1 MVKMH
6 FLEFLVFAPKNFV
19 RPYLSS
25 PTWQR
30 SHSVLKIIVWISS
43 LLTNTTQHMGKHNKS
58 TRASDVSLIENFEH
72 FKIFPLLYP
81 KINFLDVKGKQLTKY
96 INVSQYPSK
105 ISHWGAKRM
114 IEWPIYRNFSVFS
127 QNSGYFD
134 QNEKGV
140 KKCPF
145 PQSLRF
151 CHNWW
156 ASGGVPGVRYAE
168 KLSALF
174 YLHWESLW
182 PGVLAFLCRYDSMFR
197 IHSGP
202 WLHQSYVTRP
212 WQQGY
217 IFATLASPLCYFFRK
232 KIASQ

>member
-1 MVKMH
+1 
-6 FLEFLVFAPKNFV
+6 
-19 RPYLSS
+19 
-25 PTWQR
+25 
-30 SHSVLKIIVWISS
+30 
-43 LLTNTTQHMGKHNKS
+43 
-58 TRASDVSLIENFEH
+58 
-72 FKIFPLLYP
+72 
-81 KINFLDVKGKQLTKY
+81 
-96 INVSQYPSK
+96 
-105 ISHWGAKRM
+105 M

-127 QNSGYFD
+127 QNSVYFD

-182 PGVLAFLCRYDSMFR
+182 PGVSSKLSTMPSILIQVS
-197 IHSGP
+197 
-202 WLHQSYVTRP
+202 VTSLMLRLVRP
-212 WQQGY
+212 IIDVW
-217 IFATLASPLCYFFRK
+217 
-232 KIASQ
+232 

>member
-1 MVKMH
+1 
-6 FLEFLVFAPKNFV
+6 
-19 RPYLSS
+19 
-25 PTWQR
+25 
-30 SHSVLKIIVWISS
+30 
-43 LLTNTTQHMGKHNKS
+43 
-58 TRASDVSLIENFEH
+58 
-72 FKIFPLLYP
+72 
-81 KINFLDVKGKQLTKY
+81 
-96 INVSQYPSK
+96 
-105 ISHWGAKRM
+105 M
-114 IEWPIYRNFSVFS
+114 IEWPIYRYFSVFS

-182 PGVLAFLCRYDSMFR
+182 PGVKKFTPESDFLKELPKSEENSVLLYCGGKSLF
-197 IHSGP
+197 
-202 WLHQSYVTRP
+202 
-212 WQQGY
+212 
-217 IFATLASPLCYFFRK
+217 
-232 KIASQ
+232 

>member
-1 MVKMH
+1 
-6 FLEFLVFAPKNFV
+6 
-19 RPYLSS
+19 
-25 PTWQR
+25 
-30 SHSVLKIIVWISS
+30 
-43 LLTNTTQHMGKHNKS
+43 
-58 TRASDVSLIENFEH
+58 
-72 FKIFPLLYP
+72 
-81 KINFLDVKGKQLTKY
+81 
-96 INVSQYPSK
+96 
-105 ISHWGAKRM
+105 M

-182 PGVLAFLCRYDSMFR
+182 PGVELDQLLTVVLEDQNQLNKNVSDLKIICSKM
-197 IHSGP
+197 
-202 WLHQSYVTRP
+202 
-212 WQQGY
+212 
-217 IFATLASPLCYFFRK
+217 ATLEAERNQFAQRNPQSNESRYPKVQLNLNDQDPKPTREV
-232 KIASQ
+232 KIEPHSNIKEKIELAECDIDAKNELLKEALLNFDAIMQSDFEEMKTKDEKMTIIKSLREKLAVDIDDNM

>member
-1 MVKMH
+1 
-6 FLEFLVFAPKNFV
+6 
-19 RPYLSS
+19 
-25 PTWQR
+25 
-30 SHSVLKIIVWISS
+30 
-43 LLTNTTQHMGKHNKS
+43 
-58 TRASDVSLIENFEH
+58 
-72 FKIFPLLYP
+72 
-81 KINFLDVKGKQLTKY
+81 
-96 INVSQYPSK
+96 
-105 ISHWGAKRM
+105 M

-182 PGVLAFLCRYDSMFR
+182 PGVRYL
-197 IHSGP
+197 GGQYYY
-202 WLHQSYVTRP
+202 L
-212 WQQGY
+212 
-217 IFATLASPLCYFFRK
+217 LESPAVLVCVEK
-232 KIASQ
+232 

>member
-1 MVKMH
+1 
-6 FLEFLVFAPKNFV
+6 
-19 RPYLSS
+19 
-25 PTWQR
+25 
-30 SHSVLKIIVWISS
+30 
-43 LLTNTTQHMGKHNKS
+43 
-58 TRASDVSLIENFEH
+58 
-72 FKIFPLLYP
+72 
-81 KINFLDVKGKQLTKY
+81 
-96 INVSQYPSK
+96 
-105 ISHWGAKRM
+105 M

-168 KLSALF
+168 KPSALF

-182 PGVLAFLCRYDSMFR
+182 PGVAAVVTSAHYP
-197 IHSGP
+197 GP
-202 WLHQSYVTRP
+202 RWEYLGAVSFNLV
-212 WQQGY
+212 
-217 IFATLASPLCYFFRK
+217 
-232 KIASQ
+232 

>member
-1 MVKMH
+1 
-6 FLEFLVFAPKNFV
+6 
-19 RPYLSS
+19 
-25 PTWQR
+25 
-30 SHSVLKIIVWISS
+30 
-43 LLTNTTQHMGKHNKS
+43 
-58 TRASDVSLIENFEH
+58 
-72 FKIFPLLYP
+72 
-81 KINFLDVKGKQLTKY
+81 
-96 INVSQYPSK
+96 
-105 ISHWGAKRM
+105 M

-182 PGVLAFLCRYDSMFR
+182 PGVCQIGIVRVKSCGLRIPPPLLCAHEGVGCDDTKS
-197 IHSGP
+197 
-202 WLHQSYVTRP
+202 
-212 WQQGY
+212 
-217 IFATLASPLCYFFRK
+217 
-232 KIASQ
+232 

>member
-1 MVKMH
+1 
-6 FLEFLVFAPKNFV
+6 
-19 RPYLSS
+19 
-25 PTWQR
+25 
-30 SHSVLKIIVWISS
+30 
-43 LLTNTTQHMGKHNKS
+43 
-58 TRASDVSLIENFEH
+58 
-72 FKIFPLLYP
+72 
-81 KINFLDVKGKQLTKY
+81 
-96 INVSQYPSK
+96 
-105 ISHWGAKRM
+105 M

-182 PGVLAFLCRYDSMFR
+182 PGVISY
-197 IHSGP
+197 HSI
-202 WLHQSYVTRP
+202 LKSN
-212 WQQGY
+212 
-217 IFATLASPLCYFFRK
+217 LEKDRK
-232 KIASQ
+232 LITQINVI

>member
-1 MVKMH
+1 
-6 FLEFLVFAPKNFV
+6 
-19 RPYLSS
+19 
-25 PTWQR
+25 
-30 SHSVLKIIVWISS
+30 
-43 LLTNTTQHMGKHNKS
+43 
-58 TRASDVSLIENFEH
+58 
-72 FKIFPLLYP
+72 
-81 KINFLDVKGKQLTKY
+81 
-96 INVSQYPSK
+96 
-105 ISHWGAKRM
+105 M

-182 PGVLAFLCRYDSMFR
+182 PGVKYTHYHEEALYDHP
-197 IHSGP
+197 IQP
-202 WLHQSYVTRP
+202 
-212 WQQGY
+212 
-217 IFATLASPLCYFFRK
+217 K
-232 KIASQ
+232 

>member
-1 MVKMH
+1 
-6 FLEFLVFAPKNFV
+6 
-19 RPYLSS
+19 
-25 PTWQR
+25 
-30 SHSVLKIIVWISS
+30 
-43 LLTNTTQHMGKHNKS
+43 
-58 TRASDVSLIENFEH
+58 
-72 FKIFPLLYP
+72 
-81 KINFLDVKGKQLTKY
+81 
-96 INVSQYPSK
+96 
-105 ISHWGAKRM
+105 M

-145 PQSLRF
+145 PHSLRF

-182 PGVLAFLCRYDSMFR
+182 PGVRCGRQLTAAKRVVGGTEAGFGSF
-197 IHSGP
+197 P
-202 WLHQSYVTRP
+202 WMALVRAGQARCGGALIGDRWVS
-212 WQQGY
+212 
-217 IFATLASPLCYFFRK
+217 K
-232 KIASQ
+232 

>member
-1 MVKMH
+1 
-6 FLEFLVFAPKNFV
+6 
-19 RPYLSS
+19 
-25 PTWQR
+25 
-30 SHSVLKIIVWISS
+30 
-43 LLTNTTQHMGKHNKS
+43 
-58 TRASDVSLIENFEH
+58 
-72 FKIFPLLYP
+72 
-81 KINFLDVKGKQLTKY
+81 
-96 INVSQYPSK
+96 
-105 ISHWGAKRM
+105 M

-182 PGVLAFLCRYDSMFR
+182 PGVDPVAGGHPRLGA
-197 IHSGP
+197 G
-202 WLHQSYVTRP
+202 RP
-212 WQQGY
+212 RRRPPPGGGVVGDFIRLFVPQP
-217 IFATLASPLCYFFRK
+217 ILLASTMIVR
-232 KIASQ
+232 

>member
-1 MVKMH
+1 
-6 FLEFLVFAPKNFV
+6 
-19 RPYLSS
+19 
-25 PTWQR
+25 
-30 SHSVLKIIVWISS
+30 
-43 LLTNTTQHMGKHNKS
+43 
-58 TRASDVSLIENFEH
+58 
-72 FKIFPLLYP
+72 
-81 KINFLDVKGKQLTKY
+81 
-96 INVSQYPSK
+96 
-105 ISHWGAKRM
+105 M

-145 PQSLRF
+145 PHSLRF

-182 PGVLAFLCRYDSMFR
+182 PGVYRETQPSPPDCLPLPKEERSVEAGLGWAAATA
-197 IHSGP
+197 I
-202 WLHQSYVTRP
+202 L
-212 WQQGY
+212 
-217 IFATLASPLCYFFRK
+217 IFAFSNTVSCLLYNMFSSMILSR
-232 KIASQ
+232 

>member
-1 MVKMH
+1 
-6 FLEFLVFAPKNFV
+6 
-19 RPYLSS
+19 
-25 PTWQR
+25 
-30 SHSVLKIIVWISS
+30 
-43 LLTNTTQHMGKHNKS
+43 
-58 TRASDVSLIENFEH
+58 
-72 FKIFPLLYP
+72 
-81 KINFLDVKGKQLTKY
+81 
-96 INVSQYPSK
+96 
-105 ISHWGAKRM
+105 M

-182 PGVLAFLCRYDSMFR
+182 PGVGRVSVVERGALSGICRHLCR
-197 IHSGP
+197 
-202 WLHQSYVTRP
+202 
-212 WQQGY
+212 
-217 IFATLASPLCYFFRK
+217 
-232 KIASQ
+232 

>member
-182 PGVLAFLCRYDSMFR
+182 PGVQYFC
-197 IHSGP
+197 
-202 WLHQSYVTRP
+202 LHN
-212 WQQGY
+212 
-217 IFATLASPLCYFFRK
+217 IMLRK
-232 KIASQ
+232 VC

>member
-1 MVKMH
+1 
-6 FLEFLVFAPKNFV
+6 
-19 RPYLSS
+19 
-25 PTWQR
+25 
-30 SHSVLKIIVWISS
+30 
-43 LLTNTTQHMGKHNKS
+43 
-58 TRASDVSLIENFEH
+58 
-72 FKIFPLLYP
+72 
-81 KINFLDVKGKQLTKY
+81 
-96 INVSQYPSK
+96 
-105 ISHWGAKRM
+105 M

-182 PGVLAFLCRYDSMFR
+182 PGVGAELHDVVLPVLLPLRHAHHELVLHYLGVGHGAVGLAAVCKTVITISRVMGKYS
-197 IHSGP
+197 
-202 WLHQSYVTRP
+202 
-212 WQQGY
+212 
-217 IFATLASPLCYFFRK
+217 
-232 KIASQ
+232 

>member
-1 MVKMH
+1 
-6 FLEFLVFAPKNFV
+6 
-19 RPYLSS
+19 
-25 PTWQR
+25 
-30 SHSVLKIIVWISS
+30 
-43 LLTNTTQHMGKHNKS
+43 
-58 TRASDVSLIENFEH
+58 
-72 FKIFPLLYP
+72 
-81 KINFLDVKGKQLTKY
+81 
-96 INVSQYPSK
+96 
-105 ISHWGAKRM
+105 M

-182 PGVLAFLCRYDSMFR
+182 PGVGGGRGLQPLDVVHPGVAHTEAECEAGQEEEEA
-197 IHSGP
+197 H
-202 WLHQSYVTRP
+202 VTKCHECHAREI
-212 WQQGY
+212 GVD
-217 IFATLASPLCYFFRK
+217 
-232 KIASQ
+232 

>member
-1 MVKMH
+1 
-6 FLEFLVFAPKNFV
+6 
-19 RPYLSS
+19 
-25 PTWQR
+25 
-30 SHSVLKIIVWISS
+30 
-43 LLTNTTQHMGKHNKS
+43 
-58 TRASDVSLIENFEH
+58 
-72 FKIFPLLYP
+72 
-81 KINFLDVKGKQLTKY
+81 
-96 INVSQYPSK
+96 
-105 ISHWGAKRM
+105 M

-168 KLSALF
+168 ELSALF

-182 PGVLAFLCRYDSMFR
+182 PGVCSAWIQNVLAAGPKSNIFTPCYDLQDFTIDRYLWSILTCFCFEHNLFDNPLNNMHLYGIWMLSMISLVSIFFPM
-197 IHSGP
+197 S
-202 WLHQSYVTRP
+202 LLYYNLYVT
-212 WQQGY
+212 GLKLN
-217 IFATLASPLCYFFRK
+217 IFVSQKIFLFFIITVKNIFNKPAAANNYRWE
-232 KIASQ
+232 

>member
-1 MVKMH
+1 
-6 FLEFLVFAPKNFV
+6 
-19 RPYLSS
+19 
-25 PTWQR
+25 
-30 SHSVLKIIVWISS
+30 
-43 LLTNTTQHMGKHNKS
+43 
-58 TRASDVSLIENFEH
+58 
-72 FKIFPLLYP
+72 
-81 KINFLDVKGKQLTKY
+81 
-96 INVSQYPSK
+96 
-105 ISHWGAKRM
+105 M

-182 PGVLAFLCRYDSMFR
+182 PGVSGLTRAPLPGLSSMLW
-197 IHSGP
+197 SP
-202 WLHQSYVTRP
+202 PSASWSPYVASVVCLLPT
-212 WQQGY
+212 
-217 IFATLASPLCYFFRK
+217 FSPLLALAWMGNIKFIAIINRITNAPQFRFWLDFNALFNQREMVFM
-232 KIASQ
+232 IML

>member
-1 MVKMH
+1 
-6 FLEFLVFAPKNFV
+6 
-19 RPYLSS
+19 
-25 PTWQR
+25 
-30 SHSVLKIIVWISS
+30 
-43 LLTNTTQHMGKHNKS
+43 
-58 TRASDVSLIENFEH
+58 
-72 FKIFPLLYP
+72 
-81 KINFLDVKGKQLTKY
+81 
-96 INVSQYPSK
+96 
-105 ISHWGAKRM
+105 M

-182 PGVLAFLCRYDSMFR
+182 PGVCYDFRGFGVHQCIIEMFWTDYDMRWTERTTLISMKSLFLDQVS
-197 IHSGP
+197 
-202 WLHQSYVTRP
+202 
-212 WQQGY
+212 
-217 IFATLASPLCYFFRK
+217 IFLSKAIKLFHL
-232 KIASQ
+232 

>member
-1 MVKMH
+1 
-6 FLEFLVFAPKNFV
+6 
-19 RPYLSS
+19 
-25 PTWQR
+25 
-30 SHSVLKIIVWISS
+30 
-43 LLTNTTQHMGKHNKS
+43 
-58 TRASDVSLIENFEH
+58 
-72 FKIFPLLYP
+72 
-81 KINFLDVKGKQLTKY
+81 
-96 INVSQYPSK
+96 
-105 ISHWGAKRM
+105 M

-145 PQSLRF
+145 PHSLRF

-182 PGVLAFLCRYDSMFR
+182 PGVVSLCNELISTDSAKECMQEQRF
-197 IHSGP
+197 
-202 WLHQSYVTRP
+202 
-212 WQQGY
+212 
-217 IFATLASPLCYFFRK
+217 
-232 KIASQ
+232 

>member
-1 MVKMH
+1 
-6 FLEFLVFAPKNFV
+6 
-19 RPYLSS
+19 
-25 PTWQR
+25 
-30 SHSVLKIIVWISS
+30 
-43 LLTNTTQHMGKHNKS
+43 MGKHNKS

-182 PGVLAFLCRYDSMFR
+182 PGVCQAKTEEFQANFSTIELHSLCRNTQLQIQLQF
-197 IHSGP
+197 
-202 WLHQSYVTRP
+202 YVFYK
-212 WQQGY
+212 W
-217 IFATLASPLCYFFRK
+217 FKFCF
-232 KIASQ
+232 

>member
-1 MVKMH
+1 
-6 FLEFLVFAPKNFV
+6 
-19 RPYLSS
+19 
-25 PTWQR
+25 
-30 SHSVLKIIVWISS
+30 
-43 LLTNTTQHMGKHNKS
+43 
-58 TRASDVSLIENFEH
+58 
-72 FKIFPLLYP
+72 
-81 KINFLDVKGKQLTKY
+81 
-96 INVSQYPSK
+96 
-105 ISHWGAKRM
+105 M

-182 PGVLAFLCRYDSMFR
+182 PGVGCEGCEVTCIDCNPSIIVPNR
-197 IHSGP
+197 IGQNLEI
-202 WLHQSYVTRP
+202 WEIQSI
-212 WQQGY
+212 G
-217 IFATLASPLCYFFRK
+217 S
-232 KIASQ
+232 

>member
-1 MVKMH
+1 
-6 FLEFLVFAPKNFV
+6 
-19 RPYLSS
+19 
-25 PTWQR
+25 
-30 SHSVLKIIVWISS
+30 
-43 LLTNTTQHMGKHNKS
+43 
-58 TRASDVSLIENFEH
+58 
-72 FKIFPLLYP
+72 
-81 KINFLDVKGKQLTKY
+81 
-96 INVSQYPSK
+96 
-105 ISHWGAKRM
+105 M

-182 PGVLAFLCRYDSMFR
+182 PGVPCPLFSHKQGLCGSCGSMGEEPYFV
-197 IHSGP
+197 
-202 WLHQSYVTRP
+202 VTA
-212 WQQGY
+212 QQ
-217 IFATLASPLCYFFRK
+217 AS
-232 KIASQ
+232 

>member
-1 MVKMH
+1 
-6 FLEFLVFAPKNFV
+6 
-19 RPYLSS
+19 
-25 PTWQR
+25 
-30 SHSVLKIIVWISS
+30 
-43 LLTNTTQHMGKHNKS
+43 
-58 TRASDVSLIENFEH
+58 
-72 FKIFPLLYP
+72 
-81 KINFLDVKGKQLTKY
+81 
-96 INVSQYPSK
+96 
-105 ISHWGAKRM
+105 M

-174 YLHWESLW
+174 YLHWERFWL
-182 PGVLAFLCRYDSMFR
+182 GVGYDYYYDMIIR
-197 IHSGP
+197 E
-202 WLHQSYVTRP
+202 SYGNHVAI
-212 WQQGY
+212 W
-217 IFATLASPLCYFFRK
+217 S
-232 KIASQ
+232 

>member
-1 MVKMH
+1 
-6 FLEFLVFAPKNFV
+6 
-19 RPYLSS
+19 
-25 PTWQR
+25 
-30 SHSVLKIIVWISS
+30 
-43 LLTNTTQHMGKHNKS
+43 
-58 TRASDVSLIENFEH
+58 
-72 FKIFPLLYP
+72 
-81 KINFLDVKGKQLTKY
+81 
-96 INVSQYPSK
+96 
-105 ISHWGAKRM
+105 M

-182 PGVLAFLCRYDSMFR
+182 PGVNDINFKDFVKLRQG
-197 IHSGP
+197 SGKD
-202 WLHQSYVTRP
+202 R
-212 WQQGY
+212 QGMALKAKGLKAY
-217 IFATLASPLCYFFRK
+217 LNF
-232 KIASQ
+232 

>member
-1 MVKMH
+1 
-6 FLEFLVFAPKNFV
+6 
-19 RPYLSS
+19 
-25 PTWQR
+25 
-30 SHSVLKIIVWISS
+30 
-43 LLTNTTQHMGKHNKS
+43 
-58 TRASDVSLIENFEH
+58 
-72 FKIFPLLYP
+72 
-81 KINFLDVKGKQLTKY
+81 
-96 INVSQYPSK
+96 
-105 ISHWGAKRM
+105 M
-114 IEWPIYRNFSVFS
+114 IEWPIYRYFSVFS

-182 PGVLAFLCRYDSMFR
+182 PGVEREFVSGAQSIEQSRGVILHSQLC
-197 IHSGP
+197 
-202 WLHQSYVTRP
+202 
-212 WQQGY
+212 
-217 IFATLASPLCYFFRK
+217 FAQHF
-232 KIASQ
+232 